1 MCWGSCWPAVFSCL
15 YERKLAVSQQTQE
28 LPVARGRPL
37 PQGEMRG
44 VWGSGAHLSQLPQ
57 LGEAL
62 PGVLSEKEND
72 NL

>member
-1 MCWGSCWPAVFSCL
+1 M
-15 YERKLAVSQQTQE
+15 SQQTQE

-37 PQGEMRG
+37 PQEEMRG